1 MSATRLDMKTSISGY
16 EFKTYI
22 IIIYINVRILG
33 TILPA
38 LVVITTKWFLQYMYV
53 LHRHIEW
60 FNKSVNFKLFG
71 FLIFR
76 YWASPDE
83 GYSRNVSCV
92 LNVISTFLLL
102 YGYP

>member
-38 LVVITTKWFLQYMYV
+38 LVVITTKWFLQYV
-53 LHRHIEW
+53 LNRHIEW

-76 YWASPDE
+76 
-83 GYSRNVSCV
+83 
-92 LNVISTFLLL
+92 F
-102 YGYP
+102 